1 MEEQTQ
7 DQPASEQNERS
18 SLTLTRLAGILLVVG
33 AVVIAL
39 YLLVGYLA
47 WQSGQ
52 ELRMSQEQALRTQ
65 QLVRQVGL
73 AQDDIQDG
81 SFNLAL
87 HRLDWVL
94 EREPDNEEAIA
105 LQRQAQAALKTAL
118 TPVAPQPATATP
130 LPEPTIDNSKEV
142 DPVTELVRLQRMD
155 SSEQWAELLP
165 AVLTLQRQFP
175 NHERLE
181 TDRLLY
187 DAYLNL
193 GLQYVKGEQIELG
206 LSYLAQ
212 AEQLGDLPQEALD
225 YWLWSELYLEGIAYY
240 GVNWSVSASVFRDLC
255 VSAPFFQNSCEKLY
269 ESLINYA
276 DLYLFNEDFCPAVD
290 LLREARQY
298 GGDGSLS
305 EKLREAAE
313 GCALAT
319 ATPAAITGTLPLP
332 ATTPLPL
339 PGQ

>member
-1 MEEQTQ
+1 
-7 DQPASEQNERS
+7 
-18 SLTLTRLAGILLVVG
+18 
-33 AVVIAL
+33 
-39 YLLVGYLA
+39 
-47 WQSGQ
+47 
-52 ELRMSQEQALRTQ
+52 
-65 QLVRQVGL
+65 
-73 AQDDIQDG
+73 
-81 SFNLAL
+81 
-87 HRLDWVL
+87 
-94 EREPDNEEAIA
+94 
-105 LQRQAQAALKTAL
+105 
-118 TPVAPQPATATP
+118 
-130 LPEPTIDNSKEV
+130 
-142 DPVTELVRLQRMD
+142 
-155 SSEQWAELLP
+155 
-165 AVLTLQRQFP
+165 
-175 NHERLE
+175 LE